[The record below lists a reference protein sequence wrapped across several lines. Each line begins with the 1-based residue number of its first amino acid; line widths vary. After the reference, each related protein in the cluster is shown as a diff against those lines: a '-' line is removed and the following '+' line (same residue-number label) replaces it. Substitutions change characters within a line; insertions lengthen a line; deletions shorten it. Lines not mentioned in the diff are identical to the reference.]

1 MTRLKNQS
9 INILFLMTTMFLVSN
24 CGDDDDETE
33 IVTASFEVA
42 TTDLAADAAIEF
54 TNTSENATY
63 YIWNFGDGNA
73 SSDENPSHTYDSAGT
88 YTVSLIAIGG
98 SSSDTAKTSI
108 EVDASNV
115 TIFPGEG
122 ITDVTIFETYWK
134 DIKNLYGTD
143 TSMEVNY
150 YDGGDD
156 SYYYFVIGYE
166 DVGTYF
172 YIYSDGVAKLYDSA
186 YVYAIALW
194 SPLYEGT
201 TKEGIGMSSTDS
213 EMEDA
218 YGEADDSESGTYS
231 GSVTYTY
238 YEYNSLGVAFL
249 DLSSGYNIYEI
260 DIYQSSGSASSSS
273 SDKNKILSNSF
284 LENKKL
290 KVKNY

>member
-63 YIWNFGDGNA
+63 YVWNFGDGNA

-122 ITDVTIFETYWK
+122 ITDVKLYETTWSE
-134 DIKNLYGTD
+134 IKSLYGTD
-143 TSMEVNY
+143 TTMILYSEES
-150 YDGGDD
+150 GD
-156 SYYYFVIGYE
+156 SITYYYEIGYE
-166 DVGTYF
+166 DLGIYF
-172 YIYSDGVAKLYDSA
+172 YIYSKGLAKLYDDA
-186 YVYAIALW
+186 YVYGIILW

-201 TKEGIGMSSTDS
+201 TSKGIGMGSTGSDIT
-213 EMEDA
+213 EA
-218 YGEADDSESGTYS
+218 YGDAEYTSSGTYS
-231 GSVTYTY
+231 GSITYTY
-238 YEYNSLGVAFL
+238 YEYSSIGIAFY
-249 DLSSGYNIYEI
+249 DLSSNYNV
-260 DIYQSSGSASSSS
+260 YQINIFYTSGSSSS
-273 SDKNKILSNSF
+273 ASVENIELSNSF